1 VAEPGVEV
9 DLELANEMPV
19 PTGRD
24 PQSEGAAETKASA
37 APTEDPS

>member
-1 VAEPGVEV
+1 VAQPGVEV
-9 DLELANEMPV
+9 DLELADEVPV

-24 PQSEGAAETKASA
+24 PQEEGAAKTTASA